1 MNLTGR
7 PIFRPRKRYFVLAA
21 TLCAAALICQPS
33 HAQNAQKRTG
43 SMVPNKPA
51 LGAAGE
57 RLNANTIAIISGNL
71 NATYVTI
78 AYDLSAVLDDGDEF
92 RVLPVIGKGG
102 GQNIKDVRFLKGVDL
117 GITQSNLL
125 GYFKRSNE
133 IGPIDDKI
141 VYIAKLFNE
150 EMHLVVRADSGIASI
165 EQLAGKKVNFS
176 DLGSGTQLST
186 RDIFERLGIKA
197 EELNMGQSDALEK
210 LKSGEIAATVLIAG
224 KPAGAMTKIKAAEG
238 FRILPIAY
246 PKVLHDDY
254 LPAMLTNED
263 YPGLIA
269 PGQKVE
275 TVAVGAV
282 LIAFNW
288 PKGSDRY
295 RRIQKFVDTFF
306 PRLTEFQKP
315 PRHPKWREA
324 NVAAVLPGWKRF
336 EGAEE
341 WLRAH
346 AIVSD
351 ADRGR
356 FDNFLAVRQQQAQP
370 ASLDGD
376 ERDQLFQEFMKWQK
390 ARERR

>member
-1 MNLTGR
+1 MNLAGR
-7 PIFRPRKRYFVLAA
+7 PGFRPGKRFFVFAA
-21 TLCAAALICQPS
+21 ALCAAALISQPS
-33 HAQNAQKRTG
+33 GAQKLG
-43 SMVPNKPA
+43 GASVPNKPA
-51 LGAAGE
+51 LGPAGE

-78 AYDLSAVLDDGDEF
+78 AYDLSAVLDTGDEF

-125 GYFKRSNE
+125 GYYKRNNE

-150 EMHLVVRADSGIASI
+150 EMHLIVRADSGITSI
-165 EQLAGKKVNFS
+165 EQLAGKRVNFS
-176 DLGSGTQLST
+176 DVGSGTQLST
-186 RDIFERLGIKA
+186 RDVFERLGIKA
-197 EELNMGQSDALEK
+197 EELNMGQNDALEK

-224 KPAGAMTKIKAAEG
+224 KPAGAMTRIKAADG

-246 PKVLHDDY
+246 PKALQDDY
-254 LPAMLTNED
+254 LPTTLTNED

-275 TVAVGAV
+275 TIAVGAV

-288 PKGSDRY
+288 PKGTDRY

-306 PRLTEFQKP
+306 PKLAEFQKA
-315 PRHPKWREA
+315 PRHPKWKEA
-324 NVAAVLPGWKRF
+324 NLAAVLPGWKRF

-341 WLRAH
+341 WLRRNA
-346 AIVSD
+346 SP
-351 ADRGR
+351 
-356 FDNFLAVRQQQAQP
+356 QA
-370 ASLDGD
+370 
-376 ERDQLFQEFMKWQK
+376 ERDQFEQFLTGRREKSASLPSEERDRLFQEFLQWK